1 MQSDQAGTDELKEKK
16 DKKLGKITNRMLHTD
31 LDNIKDNQ
39 NNDLKKKKE
48 YLIKEKNQQSTIKH
62 VMNRQF

>member
-1 MQSDQAGTDELKEKK
+1 MQSDQAGTDDLKEKK

-39 NNDLKKKKE
+39 NNDFKKKKN
-48 YLIKEKNQQSTIKH
+48 I
-62 VMNRQF
+62 